1 MARQLTGR
9 GRRLGLRG
17 MRIDLADVFSD
28 GTTNERAAMSGNPAA
43 DIPRR
48 CSSGFS
54 ARGFRLQPEVIPAS
68 VYSACAAPADG
79 RIRGG

>member
-17 MRIDLADVFSD
+17 IRIDLADVFSD

-43 DIPRR
+43 DT
-48 CSSGFS
+48 
-54 ARGFRLQPEVIPAS
+54 ATLQL
-68 VYSACAAPADG
+68 G
-79 RIRGG
+79 T